1 MTDPS
6 TYVSVVLQASGDHGH
21 LVNGTDDRELL
32 QIRSELEGRSVE
44 VDWPV
49 GRWGGRLACRL
60 VGR

>member
-1 MTDPS
+1 M
-6 TYVSVVLQASGDHGH
+6 VLQASGDHGH
-21 LVNGTDDRELL
+21 LVNGTDDHELL

-49 GRWGGRLACRL
+49 GWWGGSLACRS